1 MGQFADKSPEIL
13 ASVQAGASI
22 EEGAN
27 AADVAVATA
36 RRWLRDGRKGK
47 QPYARFAEAVDDA
60 RGARKDAERRMKDGP
75 LSAEEAELLLARA
88 ARKGSVPAL
97 RLYYERRNAEDASS
111 RGAGARKLLGAVFGD
126 AN

>member
-1 MGQFADKSPEIL
+1 MSQFADKSPEVVS
-13 ASVQAGASI
+13 SVQAGASI
-22 EEGAN
+22 EE
-27 AADVAVATA
+27 AASAASVPVATV
-36 RRWLRDGRKGK
+36 RRWLRDGRRGK
-47 QPYARFAEAVDDA
+47 RPYESFAVAVDDA
-60 RGARKDAERRMKDGP
+60 RGARKDAERAMKDGP

-111 RGAGARKLLGAVFGD
+111 RGAGARKLLAGVFGD